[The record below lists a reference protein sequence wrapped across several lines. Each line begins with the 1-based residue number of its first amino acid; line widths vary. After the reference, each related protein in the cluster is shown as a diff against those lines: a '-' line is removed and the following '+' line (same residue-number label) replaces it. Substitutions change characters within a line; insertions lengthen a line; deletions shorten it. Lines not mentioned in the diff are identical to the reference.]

1 MKMMTTKILRQTT
14 GNRVRNRVCM
24 WASVSLAAFALTSCF
39 AGKRGS
45 AGGEVTGVGG
55 YVWAEPTPYGMVLVD
70 RGGYAMGPSKDDSIT
85 GIKADSKGVSVD
97 AFWMDE
103 TEITNSKYKQFVFWV
118 RDSII
123 RERLADPAY
132 GGDEAFKIEEDR
144 EGNPVTPYLNWNKA
158 IPWRNPNE
166 DEQRAIESVYRTNP
180 ITGRRELDPT
190 QLNYR
195 YEIFNHTEA
204 AKRKN
209 RLDPAAREFNTDL
222 PVSDELPVISKDT
235 AYLTDEGQIVRETI
249 TRPLTGDYDFLNTY
263 IVNVYPDTTCWIN
276 DFDNAYNEPYTRM
289 YFSHAGYNNY
299 PVVGVSWEQANAF
312 SNWRTDF
319 LKRSL
324 GKDGIYIEPYRLPTE
339 AEWEYAARAGNSDSP
354 YPWEESIPYDER
366 GCFYANF
373 KPMDGDYVRDGHVIT
388 SAVGTFSPNDFGLY
402 DMAGNVSEWT
412 STAYTE
418 SINKLTSDLNPEY
431 RYDAAKEDPYKMKRK
446 IVRGGSWKD
455 VAANIRSDL
464 RMWEYQNEQRS
475 YIGFRNVRSQIGFA
489 KGTQKKR
496 K

>member
-1 MKMMTTKILRQTT
+1 MMKIKSLKYSPQ
-14 GNRVRNRVCM
+14 
-24 WASVSLAAFALTSCF
+24 VSLRSPFKVVPALFLAVALSSCF
-39 AGKRGS
+39 GGRSNS

-55 YVWAEPTPYGMVLVD
+55 TSWAEPAPYGMVLVD
-70 RGGYAMGPSKDDSIT
+70 RGNIAMGPAKDDSLH
-85 GIKADSKGVSVD
+85 GVKANPRGVSVD

-144 EGNPVTPYLNWNKA
+144 DGNPVKPYLNWNKA

-166 DEQRAIESVYRTNP
+166 DELRAIESVYRINP
-180 ITGRRELDPT
+180 ITGKRELDPT

-195 YEIFNHTEA
+195 YEIYNHTEA
-204 AKRKN
+204 ARRKN
-209 RLDPAAREFNTDL
+209 RLDPKTRVYNTDL
-222 PVSDELPVISKDT
+222 PTPTSAPMISKDT
-235 AYLTDEGQIVRETI
+235 AYLLDGGEIVRETI
-249 TRPLTGDYDFLNTY
+249 TRPLSGDFDFVNTY

-276 DFDNAYNEPYTRM
+276 DFDNAYNETYTRM

-312 SNWRTDF
+312 SNWRTDY
-319 LKRSL
+319 LRRSL
-324 GKDGIYIEPYRLPTE
+324 GRDNIYVEPYRLPTE
-339 AEWEYAARAGNSDSP
+339 AEWEYAARAGNSESP
-354 YPWEESIPYDER
+354 YPWEETLPYDER

-388 SAVGTFSPNDFGLY
+388 SPVGTYTPNDFGLY

-412 STAYTE
+412 STAFTE
-418 SINKLTSDLNPEY
+418 SIDRLTSDINPEY
-431 RYDAAKEDPYKMKRK
+431 RYDAAKEDPYRMKRK
-446 IVRGGSWKD
+446 VVRGGSWKD
-455 VAANIRSDL
+455 VANKIRSDL
-464 RMWEYQNEQRS
+464 RQWEYQNEQRS

-489 KGTQKKR
+489 KGTQKK
-496 K
+496 KK